1 MDDKAILIEDQAT
14 NYGTLGEGDPQP
26 ELTDKA
32 TWFGA
37 FFDKCMPAVVWT
49 QIALGLPKVTDNPTE
64 KTGEQAVK
72 EITRFGKFFS
82 RKPLP
87 RLISVFYCF
96 FYNVLQVVKIFN
108 STFRWIV
115 FIPSSCI
122 LLYFMLRIWQLPPNR
137 FIIKEGPLYPF

>member
-1 MDDKAILIEDQAT
+1 MKRDTANRAFDMDDKAILIEDQAT
-14 NYGTLGEGDPQP
+14 NYGTLGEGDQQP

-72 EITRFGKFFS
+72 EITRFGKYQ
-82 RKPLP
+82 PAE
-87 RLISVFYCF
+87 
-96 FYNVLQVVKIFN
+96 N
-108 STFRWIV
+108 
-115 FIPSSCI
+115 
-122 LLYFMLRIWQLPPNR
+122 RIQDL
-137 FIIKEGPLYPF
+137 F